1 MITIEDISQAR
12 ARLQGK
18 HVVTPVL
25 EYDRI
30 NDRLGG
36 RVLFKPENLQKTG
49 SFKFRGAF
57 NKIASLSDGQ
67 RQSGVVTFSSGNHA
81 QGVAAAAKAFGI
93 PATVVMPEDAPILKR
108 ENTRRLG
115 ADVVLYDRHLGDRK
129 AIAEEIAARTGAVL
143 VPPYDDE
150 MVIAGQGTI
159 GMEIADQLDAMNARA
174 DLLLCPVGG
183 GGLIAGIST
192 ALKALRPHIKI
203 HCVEPEGFD
212 DTRISLERGERTGNR
227 VGAHSICDAIVTQ
240 IPGEITFPINRRNL
254 AGGFAVSDGDVVEAV
269 RQLFEIAKLVVEPG
283 GAVGF
288 AALLAGRV
296 DLRGRTAVVVLS
308 GGNVDL
314 EFFKQ
319 RIA

>member
-1 MITIEDISQAR
+1 MITIEDVSQAR
-12 ARLQGK
+12 ARLLGK
-18 HVVTPVL
+18 HVVTPLL

-36 RVLFKPENLQKTG
+36 RVLFKPENLQRTG

-57 NKIASLSDGQ
+57 NKIASLDDEQ
-67 RQSGVVTFSSGNHA
+67 RKNGVVTFSSGNHA

-108 ENTRRLG
+108 ENTQRLG
-115 ADVVLYDRHLGDRK
+115 ADVVLYDRHAGDRK

-159 GMEIADQLDAMNARA
+159 GMEIVDQLDTMNVRA

-183 GGLIAGIST
+183 GGLIAGVST
-192 ALKALRPHIKI
+192 VLKALRPEIKV

-212 DTRISLERGERTGNR
+212 DTRISLERGERTGNQA
-227 VGAHSICDAIVTQ
+227 GAHSICDAIVTQ
-240 IPGEITFPINRRNL
+240 IPGEITFPTNHRNL
-254 AGGFAVSDGDVVEAV
+254 TGGFAVSDTDVVAAV

-288 AALLAGRV
+288 AALLAGRI

-314 EFFKQ
+314 EFFKP

>member
-1 MITIEDISQAR
+1 MITIEEIAQAR
-12 ARLQGK
+12 TRLLGK
-18 HVVTPVL
+18 HVVTPLL
-25 EYDRI
+25 EYDQI

-36 RVLFKPENLQKTG
+36 RVLFKPENLQRTG

-57 NKIASLSDGQ
+57 NKIASLDSGR
-67 RQSGVVTFSSGNHA
+67 RQNGVVAFSSGNHA
-81 QGVAAAAKAFGI
+81 QGVAAAARAFGI
-93 PATVVMPEDAPILKR
+93 QATIVMPEDAPVLKR

-115 ADVVLYDRHLGDRK
+115 AEVVLYDRQTGDRRV
-129 AIAEEIAARTGAVL
+129 IAEEIAARTGATL

-150 MVIAGQGTI
+150 MVIAGQGTV
-159 GMEIADQLDAMNARA
+159 GLEIADQLDAINTRA
-174 DLLLCPVGG
+174 NLLLCPVGG

-192 ALKALRPHIKI
+192 ALKALQPHIDI
-203 HCVEPEGFD
+203 YCVEPKGFD

-227 VGAHSICDAIVTQ
+227 GGSHSICDAIVTQ
-240 IPGEITFPINRRNL
+240 IPGEITFPINSRNL
-254 AGGFAVSDGDVVEAV
+254 AGGLAVSDQDVEEAL

-288 AALLAGRV
+288 AALLAGCV
-296 DLRGRTAVVVLS
+296 DLQGRTAVVVLS

-314 EFFKQ
+314 EFFGQ